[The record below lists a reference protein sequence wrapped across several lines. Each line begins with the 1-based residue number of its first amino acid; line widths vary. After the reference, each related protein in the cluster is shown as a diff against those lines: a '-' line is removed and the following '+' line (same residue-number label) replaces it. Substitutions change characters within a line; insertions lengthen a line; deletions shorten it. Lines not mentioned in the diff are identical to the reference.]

1 MFDLL
6 LTGGRVI
13 DPAQNLDD
21 TVDVAFKDGKIAAI
35 GRNLGEAAQTRNV
48 AGRIVTPG
56 LIDLHTHVYWGG
68 TSLGVDPDSYAKWSG
83 CTTLVD
89 AGSAGPG
96 NIHGFRKHVIE
107 PAEVRIIPFLNLSF
121 AGIFALH
128 FDVYVGETSDIRL
141 LNSRV
146 CLRVAKEHADLVCGI
161 KVRIGAVTSGAL
173 GIAPMKMALEVARE
187 LGLPLMGHLDGP
199 PPPRA
204 EVMALLRRGDILTHC
219 FRPWPNSPASPE
231 GGVEQDV
238 LDARARGVIFDIGHG
253 AGSFGFA
260 TAMQMVKSGFLPDVI
275 SSDVHLTSIGGPAYN
290 MLVTMTKFM
299 AMGIPLAEII
309 RASTINPAKAIRL
322 SDRGTLQPGLL
333 GDATILDIEQGD
345 FTLKDAVGETMQTK
359 QHLACHG
366 IVLGGKWWHDG
377 GPSK

>member
-13 DPAQNLDD
+13 DPAQNVDD
-21 TVDVAFKDGKIAAI
+21 VVDVAFADGRVAAI
-35 GRNLGEAAQTRNV
+35 GRDLGEASYVRDV
-48 AGRIVTPG
+48 SGKIVVPG

-68 TSLGVDPDSYAKWSG
+68 TSLGVDPDQYAKWSG

-107 PAEVRIIPFLNLSF
+107 PAHVRVVPFLNLSF

-128 FDVYVGETSDIRL
+128 WDVSFGESSDLRL

-146 CLRVAKEHADLVCGI
+146 CLAVAREHADLICGI
-161 KVRIGAVTSGAL
+161 KVRIGGGTSGPL
-173 GIAPMKMALEVARE
+173 GIAPMQMALEVADQ
-187 LGLPLMGHLDGP
+187 LGLPLMGHLDAP

-204 EVMALLRRGDILTHC
+204 EVMKLLRKGDILTHC
-219 FRPWPNSPASPE
+219 FRPWPNSPAAPD
-231 GGVEQDV
+231 GGVQPDV
-238 LDARARGVIFDIGHG
+238 LEARERGVIFDIGHG
-253 AGSFGFA
+253 RGSFGFD
-260 TAMQMVKSGFLPDVI
+260 TAMQMLKNGFAPDVI

-290 MLVTMTKFM
+290 MLITMSKFM
-299 AMGIPLAEII
+299 EMGVSLKEVI
-309 RASTINPAKAIRL
+309 RMSTINPARAARL
-322 SDRGTLQPGLL
+322 DDRGTLGQGLL
-333 GDATILDIEQGD
+333 GDATILEIEHGD
-345 FTLKDAVGETMQTK
+345 FTFEDVMGLKMQSKK
-359 QHLACHG
+359 QFACRG

-377 GPSK
+377 G

>member
-13 DPAQNLDD
+13 DPAQNVDD
-21 TVDVAFKDGKIAAI
+21 VVDVAFADGRVAAI
-35 GRNLGEAAQTRNV
+35 GRDLGEASYVRDV
-48 AGRIVTPG
+48 SGKIVVPG

-68 TSLGVDPDSYAKWSG
+68 TSLGVDPDQYAKWSG

-107 PAEVRIIPFLNLSF
+107 PAHVRVVPFLNLSF

-128 FDVYVGETSDIRL
+128 WDVSFGESSDLRL

-146 CLRVAKEHADLVCGI
+146 CLAVAKEQADLICGI
-161 KVRIGAVTSGAL
+161 KVRIGGGTSGPL
-173 GIAPMKMALEVARE
+173 GIAPMQMALEVADQ
-187 LGLPLMGHLDGP
+187 LGLPLMGHLDAP

-204 EVMALLRRGDILTHC
+204 EVMKLLRRGDILTHC
-219 FRPWPNSPASPE
+219 FRPWPNSPAAPD
-231 GGVEQDV
+231 GGVQPDV
-238 LDARARGVIFDIGHG
+238 LEARERGVIFDIGHG
-253 AGSFGFA
+253 RGSFGFD
-260 TAMQMVKSGFLPDVI
+260 TAMQMLKNGFAPDVI

-290 MLVTMTKFM
+290 MLITMSKFM
-299 AMGIPLAEII
+299 EMGVSLKEVI
-309 RASTINPAKAIRL
+309 RMSTINPARAARL
-322 SDRGTLQPGLL
+322 DDRGTLGQGLL
-333 GDATILDIEQGD
+333 GDATVLEIEDGD
-345 FTLKDAVGETMQTK
+345 FTFEDVMGLKMKSK
-359 QHLACHG
+359 QQLACRG

-377 GPSK
+377 G

>member
-13 DPAQNLDD
+13 DPAQNVDD
-21 TVDVAFKDGKIAAI
+21 VIDIAFADGRVAAI
-35 GRNLGEAAQTRNV
+35 GRDLGEASYVRDV
-48 AGRIVTPG
+48 SGKIVVPG

-68 TSLGVDPDSYAKWSG
+68 TSLGVDPDQYAKWSG

-107 PAEVRIIPFLNLSF
+107 PAHVRVVPFLNLSF

-128 FDVYVGETSDIRL
+128 WDVSFGESSDLRL

-146 CLRVAKEHADLVCGI
+146 CLAVAREHADLICGI
-161 KVRIGAVTSGAL
+161 KVRIGGGTSGPL
-173 GIAPMKMALEVARE
+173 GIAPMQMALEVADQ
-187 LGLPLMGHLDGP
+187 LGLPLMGHLDAP

-204 EVMALLRRGDILTHC
+204 EVMKLLRKGDILTHC
-219 FRPWPNSPASPE
+219 FRPWPNSPAAPD
-231 GGVEQDV
+231 GGVQPDV
-238 LDARARGVIFDIGHG
+238 LEARERGVIFDIGHG
-253 AGSFGFA
+253 RGSFGFD
-260 TAMQMVKSGFLPDVI
+260 TAMQMLKNGFAPDVI

-290 MLVTMTKFM
+290 MLITMSKFLE
-299 AMGIPLAEII
+299 MGVSLKEVI
-309 RASTINPAKAIRL
+309 RMSTINPARAARL
-322 SDRGTLQPGLL
+322 DDRGTLGQGLL
-333 GDATILDIEQGD
+333 GDATILEIEHGD
-345 FTLKDAVGETMQTK
+345 FTFEDVMGLKMTSK
-359 QHLACHG
+359 QQLACRG

-377 GPSK
+377 G